1 MKEAIFNAKL
11 QAEDRVYAIQ
21 KVAKVASGIGAEKDV
36 GDTLKQL
43 GGQIEQGGG
52 TLVADIKAGKL
63 DGIGKDAA
71 KQQLYGAVRMLE
83 LVSGSVPAAKL
94 MKDGLAAIEKMPA

>member
-1 MKEAIFNAKL
+1 M
-11 QAEDRVYAIQ
+11 
-21 KVAKVASGIGAEKDV
+21 
-36 GDTLKQL
+36 
-43 GGQIEQGGG
+43 
-52 TLVADIKAGKL
+52 ADIKAGKL